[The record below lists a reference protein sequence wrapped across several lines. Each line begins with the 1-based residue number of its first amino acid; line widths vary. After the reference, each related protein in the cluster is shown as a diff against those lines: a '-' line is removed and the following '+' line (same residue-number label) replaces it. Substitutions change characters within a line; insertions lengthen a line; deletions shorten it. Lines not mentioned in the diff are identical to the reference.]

1 MPNGASMKD
10 CIFRAHD
17 ERFHEIT
24 GDSPEIVRLAK
35 KDYDFAHEVTAR
47 PPRAALV
54 TCILLL
60 PLTLPTIR
68 ALHMTGLGVSGPA
81 HWFILSHLR
90 FRGLP

>member
-35 KDYDFAHEVTAR
+35 KDYDFAHEVTMRFESGSHADMH
-47 PPRAALV
+47 PPLA
-54 TCILLL
+54 
-60 PLTLPTIR
+60 
-68 ALHMTGLGVSGPA
+68 
-81 HWFILSHLR
+81 
-90 FRGLP
+90 